1 MAVSIPYLAWR
12 MFREVNLNSFL
23 RGYGHAI
30 MSKTSFMISGAN
42 LILTL
47 NVSISNFCKLQS

>member
-1 MAVSIPYLAWR
+1 MLR
-12 MFREVNLNSFL
+12 DLNLNSFL

-42 LILTL
+42 LISTL

>member
-23 RGYGHAI
+23 RGYGHAR